1 MAAPSF
7 FFYLLLSI
15 LHDTVLFVHVKGLY
29 MSSDSLQQS
38 ELWEIAR
45 RLVGFNTVSTHSN
58 VDAAVYLANLLD
70 DSGFAVQILEE
81 TILGVKKAMVLAWAG
96 PKVPGGLIIS
106 GHIDVVPFDGQPG
119 WTSDPLVMHTDGQRI
134 FGRGVTD
141 MKVFLAQAT
150 LAAKRHPLNNLK
162 RPLMYIFT
170 CDEEVAGQ
178 GSERLINVIPGLFE
192 NYPLPAVALIGE
204 PTNFDIFP
212 AHKGYAAFDIC
223 VRGKGGHSSAPS
235 IGLNSIER
243 MAEVVRLLQETNNHF
258 LEKTTLDNALL
269 FPESPSSVFNCAVI
283 SGGLAANMIP
293 ETCRLTVSIRV
304 APGDQVGEI
313 LMELQE
319 RIESDIAK
327 SMKAIGPE
335 YGIFIENMIATPP
348 MRSPVDSTF
357 CRFLSQV
364 MGKRVERG
372 APYATDGGQ
381 FQRIGISSYICG
393 PGLLEE
399 AHQPNESIPIANF
412 LTGLEKLEQIIYEW
426 CIEAVD
432 QK

>member
-1 MAAPSF
+1 
-7 FFYLLLSI
+7 
-15 LHDTVLFVHVKGLY
+15 

-58 VDAAVYLANLLD
+58 VDAAVYLANLLE

-119 WTSDPLVMHTDGQRI
+119 WTSDPLVMYTDGQRI

-150 LAAKRHPLNNLK
+150 LAAKRHPLNKLK

-170 CDEEVAGQ
+170 CDEEVAGR
-178 GSERLINVIPGLFE
+178 GAECLINVIPDLFE

-243 MAEVVRLLQETNNHF
+243 MAEVIRLLQETNNHF
-258 LEKTTLDNALL
+258 LEKTTLDNTLF

-293 ETCRLTVSIRV
+293 ETCRLTVSIRI
-304 APGDQVGEI
+304 APGDQVEEI
-313 LMELQE
+313 LMQLQE

-327 SMKAIGPE
+327 PMKAIGPE

-348 MRSPVDSTF
+348 MCSPIDSTF

-432 QK
+432 QKWTS